1 MPLFIQR
8 QRLPRVHLPINF
20 YRRRTGAAVPSARQ
34 NRRLRAEPRGGQERV
49 QVEQSSA
56 VHGVYVIHLRVIEA
70 AVHRRRPFLRPLY
83 TSEQPLHTGRIN
95 ETISH

>member
-8 QRLPRVHLPINF
+8 RRLPPVQLPINF
-20 YRRRTGAAVPSARQ
+20 YRRRTGAAAPSAQQ

-56 VHGVYVIHLRVIEA
+56 VQGVYVIHLSVIEA
-70 AVHRRRPFLRPLY
+70 AVHLRGPFLRPLY
-83 TSEQPLHTGRIN
+83 TSEQPLHAGRIN